1 MRILSFLNEARFGQ
15 PGKQLL
21 RSEHRCYF
29 MISYSGVNDFHRQ
42 RKLLFSSA
50 SPRVQVCE
58 ETNLAQNLDLIIA
71 NRDFVKALRF
81 FERLPEHP
89 NDTICQ
95 KLVIFLAKSE
105 TGSHVQSALEI
116 LRNSFRN
123 ARFKADDYTK
133 LAFIYV
139 VDGCLLCEE
148 TNLAQ
153 NLDLI
158 IANRD
163 FVKALRFFE
172 RLPEHPND
180 KISQKL
186 VILLAKSETGS
197 HVQSA
202 LEILRNS
209 FRNARFKADDY
220 TKLAFIYV
228 VDGCL
233 RHDMLKEAMEIY
245 DEASQFGILLD
256 LQAYSGIL
264 EALVQANMLE
274 EAVDIIRELSAEKE
288 VIPTERL
295 YHPVLMALVKRC
307 DYLVATDLLEHAR
320 VQNVEFS
327 FDMYQQLLDVAGHQ
341 GEGSDAYESFM
352 TYVEEALSE
361 NDTIL
366 DALFDE
372 DGDADDGNDDE
383 DEFD

>member
-89 NDTICQ
+89 NDKIC
-95 KLVIFLAKSE
+95 
-105 TGSHVQSALEI
+105 
-116 LRNSFRN
+116 
-123 ARFKADDYTK
+123 
-133 LAFIYV
+133 
-139 VDGCLLCEE
+139 
-148 TNLAQ
+148 
-153 NLDLI
+153 
-158 IANRD
+158 
-163 FVKALRFFE
+163 
-172 RLPEHPND
+172 
-180 KISQKL
+180 QKL

-274 EAVDIIRELSAEKE
+274 EAVDIIRELSAGLPDEG
-288 VIPTERL
+288 
-295 YHPVLMALVKRC
+295 
-307 DYLVATDLLEHAR
+307 R
-320 VQNVEFS
+320 VQQ
-327 FDMYQQLLDVAGHQ
+327 Y
-341 GEGSDAYESFM
+341 
-352 TYVEEALSE
+352 
-361 NDTIL
+361 
-366 DALFDE
+366 
-372 DGDADDGNDDE
+372 
-383 DEFD
+383 